1 MFTYRCGYLEW
12 SSPTTIG
19 LNAPPDYYYN
29 HPLSGTG
36 VSPDEIACVHLES
49 EWNNVVIDME
59 PNPVILPITPTPTSF
74 TGTPS
79 PAFSVPMSIALWLY
93 FGCYYILHKYL
104 NSTQG
109 VVLMLATLT
118 AVQLTVFP
126 PTASVTISALYSTI
140 AAMTT
145 PTSAKTQTVSLRYSF
160 L

>member
-59 PNPVILPITPTPTSF
+59 PNPVILPITPTPTFF
-74 TGTPS
+74 TGTLLHHHFS
-79 PAFSVPMSIALWLY
+79 FFRTNTMAIAVFSVLLINAL
-93 FGCYYILHKYL
+93 
-104 NSTQG
+104 
-109 VVLMLATLT
+109 TLPRE
-118 AVQLTVFP
+118 LC
-126 PTASVTISALYSTI
+126 
-140 AAMTT
+140 
-145 PTSAKTQTVSLRYSF
+145 
-160 L
+160 